1 MIRMMGWF
9 ELWMYVSLSIQP
21 PICLSIREPFLSR
34 KQDIL
39 MELSTRVHWRYV
51 EVCIGDGRNRRLA
64 FQVPYAELV
73 DFNALGWESIFL
85 LW

>member
-39 MELSTRVHWRYV
+39 MELSTRFIGAMWKSVL
-51 EVCIGDGRNRRLA
+51 EMGGIGD
-64 FQVPYAELV
+64 
-73 DFNALGWESIFL
+73 
-85 LW
+85 